1 MPARSNLRLGVL
13 AALALVLAACA
24 QGSSSPAV
32 EVPEEEAASTSTTE
46 FVTTGENLAP
56 DPRST
61 RDLLGG
67 GGGILV
73 PLRFADIPRISDL
86 AVIVDVVDIRPSR
99 LNTPDGKFPPI
110 DPNRGP
116 EQAFGLLPETPV
128 VVKVVEVLAERPA
141 VPSGWKAGEERELV
155 IHGGYFRTVLGPEEA
170 AALGILVTK
179 GPEGPGLVAEEG
191 PPTEP
196 VDYNIGLS
204 PSVSFSEGQRLLM
217 FLRRDVDRM
226 GRDRWVPADPRALF
240 TLGPGGG
247 LAQAK
252 PNLPRAF
259 DEPGSVTDL
268 LVALREA
275 EGFAITSGDID
286 TLRAKGLEP

>member
-1 MPARSNLRLGVL
+1 
-13 AALALVLAACA
+13 
-24 QGSSSPAV
+24 
-32 EVPEEEAASTSTTE
+32 
-46 FVTTGENLAP
+46 
-56 DPRST
+56 
-61 RDLLGG
+61 
-67 GGGILV
+67 
-73 PLRFADIPRISDL
+73 
-86 AVIVDVVDIRPSR
+86 
-99 LNTPDGKFPPI
+99 
-110 DPNRGP
+110 
-116 EQAFGLLPETPV
+116 
-128 VVKVVEVLAERPA
+128 
-141 VPSGWKAGEERELV
+141 
-155 IHGGYFRTVLGPEEA
+155 
-170 AALGILVTK
+170 
-179 GPEGPGLVAEEG
+179 
-191 PPTEP
+191 
-196 VDYNIGLS
+196 
-204 PSVSFSEGQRLLM
+204 M